1 MSIARS
7 VVVLLGAMLL
17 ITGPAEAQSLD
28 DEAAMLDELNKPWIG
43 DFDGMRDRSFVRILT
58 TYNPLFF
65 APDGIEQHGLAVEVA
80 RAFEEWLNKKY
91 GKKKHHLSVVMIP
104 IPRDRL
110 LPSLME
116 GRGDIAVANLTVT
129 PERQKLVDFSNPFYP
144 DVSELV
150 VTGPALA
157 AVKSLDDLV
166 PRGIHIRRSSSY
178 FEHLSTLN
186 EKRKKEG
193 KPEIPVHETD
203 ERLEDYDLL
212 DMVNAGVIPA
222 VIVDSHKAKL
232 WAQVFDKIKVQENL
246 AVNTGG
252 SIAWAMRKNSPKL
265 MKVVDGFLKG
275 HRKGTLTGNILIDR
289 YLGSTKWMDNV
300 LSVEARERYQNI
312 IEIMKRYSDKY
323 DFDWLMI
330 AAQGYQ
336 ESKFDQSL
344 KSQAGA
350 IGIMQVLP
358 STAADKNV
366 NIDGIDKTE
375 QNVHAGVKYLRFLR
389 ERYFSD
395 EAIEPVDR
403 VLFSFAAYNA
413 GPANIAKARKKATSM
428 GFNPNQWFNNVEVAA
443 ARTISREPVVY
454 VRNIYKYY
462 VTYALLEKMRTE
474 NMEAVKGKN

>member
-1 MSIARS
+1 
-7 VVVLLGAMLL
+7 
-17 ITGPAEAQSLD
+17 
-28 DEAAMLDELNKPWIG
+28 
-43 DFDGMRDRSFVRILT
+43 
-58 TYNPLFF
+58 
-65 APDGIEQHGLAVEVA
+65 
-80 RAFEEWLNKKY
+80 
-91 GKKKHHLSVVMIP
+91 
-104 IPRDRL
+104 
-110 LPSLME
+110 
-116 GRGDIAVANLTVT
+116 
-129 PERQKLVDFSNPFYP
+129 
-144 DVSELV
+144 
-150 VTGPALA
+150 
-157 AVKSLDDLV
+157 
-166 PRGIHIRRSSSY
+166 
-178 FEHLSTLN
+178 
-186 EKRKKEG
+186 
-193 KPEIPVHETD
+193 
-203 ERLEDYDLL
+203 
-212 DMVNAGVIPA
+212 
-222 VIVDSHKAKL
+222 
-232 WAQVFDKIKVQENL
+232 
-246 AVNTGG
+246 
-252 SIAWAMRKNSPKL
+252 
-265 MKVVDGFLKG
+265 
-275 HRKGTLTGNILIDR
+275 
-289 YLGSTKWMDNV
+289 MDNV